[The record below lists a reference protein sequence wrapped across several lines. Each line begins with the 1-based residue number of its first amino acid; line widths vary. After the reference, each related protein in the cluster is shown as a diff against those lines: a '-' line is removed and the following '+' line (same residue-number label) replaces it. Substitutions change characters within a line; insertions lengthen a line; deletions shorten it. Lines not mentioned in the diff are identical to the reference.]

1 VQAARDIKVLFTG
14 HLERAIR
21 TNPFF
26 FKTEKFYLRAQIARI
41 MHSTS
46 LCPKGLFR
54 LQEDSLREIED
65 NTPEEGELE
74 LPSTWAMSQPQMWVH
89 SQPAILLNN
98 RTSHK
103 EPEVPEGEDIEP
115 EELLR
120 RIEAADPYEA
130 RLKPVTLD
138 KQVSVSKH
146 SKTSSW
152 VVKMMGDSSEF
163 KDSAGRVESNG
174 VVVARSLQ
182 WPGAFNFYS
191 KGRYFFFYVG
201 DGLKYEDKQF
211 FPVSPP

>member
-1 VQAARDIKVLFTG
+1 
-14 HLERAIR
+14 
-21 TNPFF
+21 
-26 FKTEKFYLRAQIARI
+26 
-41 MHSTS
+41 
-46 LCPKGLFR
+46 
-54 LQEDSLREIED
+54 
-65 NTPEEGELE
+65 
-74 LPSTWAMSQPQMWVH
+74 MWVH

-115 EELLR
+115 EELLK

-138 KQVSVSKH
+138 KPVSVSKH

-152 VVKMMGDSSEF
+152 VVRMMGDSSEY

-211 FPVSPP
+211 FPVSPPTMMGDPEEHPVEAEPNPSDEELERQRQKEAEEAAAAKEGNADE